1 MSKSNTIVARRRN
14 DGTVE
19 QVMPDGATRPFAEK
33 TDWGRLRAM
42 TDEEVTTAALADPDA
57 LPLATCANP
66 LALAGETVRP
76 LSRRSAENEDAK

>member
-42 TDEEVTTAALADPDA
+42 TDEEVTAADEERQRTHGGKSDESG
-57 LPLATCANP
+57 T
-66 LALAGETVRP
+66 
-76 LSRRSAENEDAK
+76 